1 MGRHRMSPADSNSSQ
16 EQVQRPLFSSLFLSN
31 PLKKRFLCL
40 QYSGGSDVEVS
51 AGSQYVPTRISCV
64 KDEKFPR
71 AKVKISPWTKVKFWG
86 LARTQWLAQRCNN
99 LHLPSGFL
107 QISNFVPKETSFP
120 TCTNYLLFLA
130 KGWKVRLPVG
140 STCFCSGTGTTPISL
155 FCQNLNFPVLPRF
168 FCTCNYANNPHPLLY
183 CTAL

>member
-1 MGRHRMSPADSNSSQ
+1 MSPADSNSSQ

-64 KDEKFPR
+64 KKFPR
-71 AKVKISPWTKVKFWG
+71 AKVKISPRTKVKFWV

-107 QISNFVPKETSFP
+107 QISNFVPKETSLP

-130 KGWKVRLPVG
+130 KG
-140 STCFCSGTGTTPISL
+140 
-155 FCQNLNFPVLPRF
+155 
-168 FCTCNYANNPHPLLY
+168 
-183 CTAL
+183 

>member
-1 MGRHRMSPADSNSSQ
+1 MLQEEDQLLTMQLPLSLWYSTKRTMNTYVRLEKINIYLSPSWMGQWRHRMSPADSNSSQ

-40 QYSGGSDVEVS
+40 QYCGGSEVEVS

-64 KDEKFPR
+64 KKFPR

-107 QISNFVPKETSFP
+107 QISNILCQKKQV
-120 TCTNYLLFLA
+120 C
-130 KGWKVRLPVG
+130 RLVQIIC
-140 STCFCSGTGTTPISL
+140 CF
-155 FCQNLNFPVLPRF
+155 
-168 FCTCNYANNPHPLLY
+168 
-183 CTAL
+183 